1 MEHLYFSHQNR
12 FIFPDRQDDVPTCL
26 SCPTLNLHCLFDNWW
41 IHFQS
46 HRTGNY
52 YSFSLFCLY
61 WNWNLQ
67 AKANDDFHRMKSNRQ
82 NLTSKI
88 GKLKGSLHE
97 DQMDLFEDMMNVL
110 NETLPDEPCTPIPSW
125 DFFNSLFFSF
135 TAVTTIGKFHSGW
148 LNKFKMGRDQN
159 FRQKKFCQIEEKSA
173 LLMEENLLW
182 DNFWDF
188 PKISFLG
195 NCLTFLCKKLVMKK
209 LCNFRIRPFISNIR
223 IRERHL
229 HPLFPPWSS
238 H

>member
-1 MEHLYFSHQNR
+1 
-12 FIFPDRQDDVPTCL
+12 
-26 SCPTLNLHCLFDNWW
+26 
-41 IHFQS
+41 
-46 HRTGNY
+46 
-52 YSFSLFCLY
+52 
-61 WNWNLQ
+61 
-67 AKANDDFHRMKSNRQ
+67 MKSNRQ

-97 DQMDLFEDMMNVL
+97 DQMDLFDDMMNVL

-195 NCLTFLCKKLVMKK
+195 NCLTFLRKKLVMKK